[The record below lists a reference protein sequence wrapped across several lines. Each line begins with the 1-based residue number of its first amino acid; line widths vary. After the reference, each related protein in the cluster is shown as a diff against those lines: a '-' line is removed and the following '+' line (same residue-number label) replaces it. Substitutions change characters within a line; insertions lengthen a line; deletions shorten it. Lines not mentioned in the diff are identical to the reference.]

1 MSGGLLTRGEETRY
15 YLIKK
20 NNPTTVQ
27 STPARTEG
35 DTRRPT
41 VSIFFLGGG
50 GDSRCLCGCAPS
62 STSGGGG
69 GGGGVCVAAPS
80 PMFFRVIRMC
90 YINGLIMNL
99 LPGMF
104 SSGSARLTQNSH
116 HFLFYEYISILH
128 GMLKGKE
135 NAEQMYA

>member
-41 VSIFFLGGG
+41 VSFFFW
-50 GDSRCLCGCAPS
+50 
-62 STSGGGG
+62 GGGG
-69 GGGGVCVAAPS
+69 GGTADACAAVPHQALLEGGGGMCGCPT
-80 PMFFRVIRMC
+80 PPIFLRVIRMC